1 MDSIF
6 DFLNFIFYP
15 WIHFFPYWW
24 EQIINASSI
33 LGTIFLVFAML
44 FSFFILSSVT
54 IICLVIIPP
63 FFWFLSLFVLA
74 IIQKVFKFKFPLIG
88 DYIARNDEEAN
99 KSADRFLMQQER
111 TAQRKIA
118 CILRNRAMTKDEY
131 IVSANLFNFKK
142 PDKED
147 IVSMISLAEN
157 VWKDT
162 NETDRK
168 FLEEEYE
175 KGELDSW
182 LKNLI
187 YKAWSILTSKFK

>member
-1 MDSIF
+1 
-6 DFLNFIFYP
+6 
-15 WIHFFPYWW
+15 
-24 EQIINASSI
+24 
-33 LGTIFLVFAML
+33 
-44 FSFFILSSVT
+44 
-54 IICLVIIPP
+54 
-63 FFWFLSLFVLA
+63 
-74 IIQKVFKFKFPLIG
+74 
-88 DYIARNDEEAN
+88 
-99 KSADRFLMQQER
+99 
-111 TAQRKIA
+111 
-118 CILRNRAMTKDEY
+118 MTKDEY

-187 YKAWSILTSKFK
+187 YEAKHGPY